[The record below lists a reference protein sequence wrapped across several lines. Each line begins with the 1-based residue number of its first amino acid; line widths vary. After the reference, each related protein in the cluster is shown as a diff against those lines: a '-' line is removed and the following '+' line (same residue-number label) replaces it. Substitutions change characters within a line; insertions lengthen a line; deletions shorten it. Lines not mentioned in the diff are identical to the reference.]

1 MCTELHAMFIN
12 INTILFKFFLRSKL
26 EINTV
31 VNVVDYYRILISN

>member
-12 INTILFKFFLRSKL
+12 NTIHLNYLFRSKL

-31 VNVVDYYRILISN
+31 VNVVDYTYLSTRS